1 MHNMN
6 ADFYRQQYQLL
17 MRAVCRAI
25 NELDQNAPEL
35 ARNTLATA
43 WDNAV
48 ETGFQRLLSET
59 TL

>member
-6 ADFYRQQYQLL
+6 ADFYRQQYQFL

-43 WDNAV
+43 L
-48 ETGFQRLLSET
+48 G
-59 TL
+59 